1 MTWAAPL
8 GYTGRSVVVGRG
20 RWCWSFGC
28 GLHTNA
34 VLRRATEF
42 IMTQYTT
49 PTVPEKG
56 PLGSCFFGFCA
67 NAQEGR
73 TGTWNKRFRI
83 YRLHTCR
90 RTFSKRSISP
100 QLSIAALG
108 IGLIV
113 LAREEGVA
121 TLQSQ
126 AEPAVRQVLLAVGE
140 HLGEHREEGEHEQDG
155 KGEHARLEML
165 PLLWRAAVELRH
177 ETRLRAQAGHLVGV
191 RVRVRVRVQLGVGSG
206 PGLG

>member
-67 NAQEGR
+67 NAQ
-73 TGTWNKRFRI
+73 GTTRRLWRGFKTLFYTASTCTFCKRGQNWNVEQALPDLQTTHVKLLLPYTKYI
-83 YRLHTCR
+83 IQRLH
-90 RTFSKRSISP
+90 
-100 QLSIAALG
+100 LALG
-108 IGLIV
+108 V
-113 LAREEGVA
+113 
-121 TLQSQ
+121 
-126 AEPAVRQVLLAVGE
+126 AEPSASARSLLSC
-140 HLGEHREEGEHEQDG
+140 Q
-155 KGEHARLEML
+155 L
-165 PLLWRAAVELRH
+165 PPLAS
-177 ETRLRAQAGHLVGV
+177 
-191 RVRVRVRVQLGVGSG
+191 GS
-206 PGLG
+206 